1 MFLFL
6 QMFHKMC
13 NSNEIAE
20 IVEPDSAFLPS
31 MEAATDDDD
40 VVQVNS
46 SYYPPQT
53 EVEHFER
60 NTPLLNHQGDNDT
73 RQFSHDLAFM
83 DCVANDERSLPPQG
97 SDTVVL
103 NDSLEEVEMATCDN
117 NDKISIFGVPNHESY
132 TINRTFLKQDNSSQN
147 SEVIDLTSPDIKLE
161 HDSMRHNQSI
171 VEPGYHFDF
180 SFSEGDHNTSI
191 HSEET
196 GLFSDYFKQEAP
208 KPPHSRPPV
217 TAANQSSAVRLLSSS
232 RQMPSQK
239 QIKKS
244 VLSSIFKPSTYR
256 GGPSTS
262 SYNSQL
268 GYVSSS
274 IVTNKASSQLRT
286 PVKSLDLGFREQ
298 NRSKV
303 LLQCNDRTIGSNVER
318 QAETRATNRIQDG
331 TTLSLFGTEP
341 SRSFVRHDSLVPSSH
356 TTISPQ
362 YKSESP
368 DCAIQYI
375 AQLVCMYVVLLLLG
389 EDICSLFFVL
399 ADYFV
404 ST

>member
-1 MFLFL
+1 MVKAFTVLSYYNTFVCGTIIRIVIIVCMFLCM
-6 QMFHKMC
+6 QMFHEMC

-40 VVQVNS
+40 VTQVNS
-46 SYYPPQT
+46 LYFPPQT
-53 EVEHFER
+53 EVDHFER
-60 NTPLLNHQGDNDT
+60 SAPLVNYQGGNG
-73 RQFSHDLAFM
+73 RRHFSHDLSFM
-83 DCVANDERSLPPQG
+83 DCVSNNERSFPPQG
-97 SDTVVL
+97 NDTVVL
-103 NDSLEEVEMATCDN
+103 NDSLEEEVECN
-117 NDKISIFGVPNHESY
+117 NSDPVFGESY
-132 TINRTFLKQDNSSQN
+132 TTTRRFLKQDSSPRN
-147 SEVIDLTSPDIKLE
+147 SEVIDLTSPEIKPAL
-161 HDSMRHNQSI
+161 DSRRHVDHNQSI

-180 SFSEGDHNTSI
+180 SFSEGDDHNTI
-191 HSEET
+191 QRKEGT

-232 RQMPSQK
+232 RQLPSQK
-239 QIKKS
+239 QIKES

-274 IVTNKASSQLRT
+274 IVTNRASTQLRT
-286 PVKSLDLGFREQ
+286 PVKSLDLGFGEQ
-298 NRSKV
+298 NRAKV
-303 LLQCNDRTIGSNVER
+303 LLQCNDRTIGPNVER
-318 QAETRATNRIQDG
+318 RAETRATNRKQDG

-356 TTISPQ
+356 TTISSQ

-368 DCAIQYI
+368 PLIVQ
-375 AQLVCMYVVLLLLG
+375 
-389 EDICSLFFVL
+389 
-399 ADYFV
+399 
-404 ST
+404 